1 MEKHNIKFK
10 ETSRE
15 DELEFYSNI
24 FLSEKRIEFK
34 KIEEAKNFP
43 LIQQIFYLPFVK
55 KVVLNKHSVYVEKLN
70 ILEWKD
76 VQDELSKQLEDFLN
90 DGGLVS
96 QIELTKTSPVT
107 VYAESTPNP
116 NAMKFVVNKKLF
128 NDVYEFKKVEETKDA
143 PLAKSL
149 FTFPFI
155 QEIFFDFNFISII
168 QKANSNWDENVMDVR
183 EFIRSFIQ
191 DDNVVIYEENFV
203 KKSDPKIIE
212 NLDDVSKKIIE
223 IIEEHVKPAVA
234 SDGGNIVFESYDK
247 KSKKVNVILQ
257 GACSGCPSST
267 ITLKSG
273 IENMLKEMLPDMIS
287 SVNAINGWYYLLR
300 EKFLR

>member
-24 FLSEKRIEFK
+24 FLSEKRIEFE

-43 LIQQIFYLPFVK
+43 LIQQIFYLPFVN
-55 KVVLNKHSVYVEKLN
+55 KVILNKHSVYIEKLN

-76 VQDELSKQLEDFLN
+76 VQDELCKQLEDFLN
-90 DGGLVS
+90 GGGLVS
-96 QIELTKTSPVT
+96 QVELTKASPIT

-128 NDVYEFKKVEETKDA
+128 NDVYEFKKVEDTKDA

-168 QKANSNWDENVMDVR
+168 QKPDSNWDENIMDVR

-191 DDNVVIYEENFV
+191 DENTILYEENFI

-287 SVNAINGWYYLLR
+287 SVNAING
-300 EKFLR
+300 

>member
-1 MEKHNIKFK
+1 MEKHIIKFK

-24 FLSEKRIEFK
+24 FLSEKRIEFEK
-34 KIEEAKNFP
+34 VEEAKNYP

-70 ILEWKD
+70 ILQWKD

-155 QEIFFDFNFISII
+155 KEIFFDFNFISII
-168 QKANSNWDENVMDVR
+168 QRANSNWDENVMDVR

-191 DDNVVIYEENFV
+191 DDNVIIYEENFV

-234 SDGGNIVFESYDK
+234 SDGGNIVFKSYDK
-247 KSKKVNVILQ
+247 ESKKVNVILQ

-287 SVNAINGWYYLLR
+287 SVNAING
-300 EKFLR
+300 

>member
-1 MEKHNIKFK
+1 MEKHIIKFK

-24 FLSEKRIEFK
+24 FLSEKRIEFEK
-34 KIEEAKNFP
+34 VEEAKNYP

-70 ILEWKD
+70 ILQWKD

-155 QEIFFDFNFISII
+155 KEIFFDFNFISII
-168 QKANSNWDENVMDVR
+168 QRANSNWDENVMDVR
-183 EFIRSFIQ
+183 VFIRSFIQ

-234 SDGGNIVFESYDK
+234 SDGGNIVFKSYDK
-247 KSKKVNVILQ
+247 ESKKVNVILQ

-287 SVNAINGWYYLLR
+287 SVNAING
-300 EKFLR
+300 

>member
-273 IENMLKEMLPDMIS
+273 IENMLKEMLKGK
-287 SVNAINGWYYLLR
+287 VNTVEAING
-300 EKFLR
+300 